1 MACSACIFLVSERL
15 KVLLQE
21 MYDCHLGFSIE
32 SSQEGWGEKE
42 ISTKG
47 GPKGVVDRQEEIGE
61 EKEKF
66 LPFLT
71 HHLPAHLYQDQT

>member
-1 MACSACIFLVSERL
+1 MTAILVS
-15 KVLLQE
+15 Q
-21 MYDCHLGFSIE
+21 

-47 GPKGVVDRQEEIGE
+47 CPKGVVDRQEEGGE
-61 EKEKF
+61 EDEKF

-71 HHLPAHLYQDQT
+71 HNLPDHFYQDQT